1 MGIPIVVGHCAA
13 HLAPVRLFPRP
24 VAPVGNGDAWAQL
37 RRRIGARPAG
47 LVQFPTRRSR
57 LDELRPGERL
67 LLIRKYGGLGD
78 ILISSML
85 FPMLADQYPEI
96 RVTYACPRAFHPL
109 FDGSGLRLLAYEDV
123 WSRREIDRHRGSVR
137 PEILSRFDLIED
149 ISVPCH
155 VWENFFVAYGGID
168 GGHGL
173 KWRNRLDMWA
183 RWFGLRVINPRTNIV
198 IREDERAAA
207 RALLARTVR
216 SDRPVCLIA
225 PWSANRRK
233 NYPWYEALAQ
243 RLQAEGW
250 DVLLFHNRAISSDVP
265 TLANL
270 SLRMM
275 GAACAAAD
283 LIVAVDTAAFHW
295 GGILGRPTVG
305 IFNVNDGAA
314 YCKYYPSARAVQTCA
329 TPCINVRY
337 GDGDGTCPAQTTD
350 DLPPG
355 PGLGLLPSRCYG
367 RRTVQLILEA
377 SREFS
382 RRDA

>member
-1 MGIPIVVGHCAA
+1 MVIGYPAPSTMPQNGTGDGWTELR
-13 HLAPVRLFPRP
+13 HLV
-24 VAPVGNGDAWAQL
+24 
-37 RRRIGARPAG
+37 GARPSG
-47 LVQFPTRRSR
+47 IVQFATRRSR
-57 LDELRPGERL
+57 LDELRPGEKL

-78 ILISSML
+78 ILISSMI

-96 RVTYACPRAFHPL
+96 RVTYACPLRYHPVFH
-109 FDGSGLRLLAYEDV
+109 GSGLHLIPYEAV
-123 WSRREIDRHRGSVR
+123 WSGRDVQLHRGSVR
-137 PEILSRFDLIED
+137 PEILDRYDLIED
-149 ISVPCH
+149 ISIPCH

-183 RWFGLRVINPRTNIV
+183 RWFGLRVVNPRTNV
-198 IREDERAAA
+198 AIREDERAAA

-216 SDRPVCLIA
+216 SDRPVCLLA
-225 PWSANRRK
+225 PWSVNRRK
-233 NYPWYEALAQ
+233 NYPWFQLLADLLVADGWAVALLHD
-243 RLQAEGW
+243 RR
-250 DVLLFHNRAISSDVP
+250 FPVP
-265 TLANL
+265 LPML
-270 SLRMM
+270 SGLSYRMM

-283 LIVAVDTAAFHW
+283 LVISVDTAAFHW

-305 IFNVNDGAA
+305 VFNVNAGRA

-337 GDGDGTCPAQTTD
+337 GDGEGSCPAHTTD

-367 RRTVQLILEA
+367 RATVERILEA
-377 SREFS
+377 SRELS

>member
-1 MGIPIVVGHCAA
+1 MTTEIVS
-13 HLAPVRLFPRP
+13 
-24 VAPVGNGDAWAQL
+24 AQL
-37 RRRIGARPAG
+37 LSPPNGGARPANG
-47 LVQFPTRRSR
+47 EQDPWTALRRLVGARPSGIVQFATRRSR
-57 LDELRPGERL
+57 LDDLRPGEKL

-78 ILISSML
+78 ILISSMI
-85 FPMLADQYPEI
+85 FPMLADQYPQI
-96 RVTYACPRAFHPL
+96 RISYACPLRYHPV
-109 FDGSGLRLLAYEDV
+109 FQGSGLRLIPYEAV
-123 WSRREIDRHRGSVR
+123 WSGRDVQLHRGNVRREILDRY
-137 PEILSRFDLIED
+137 DLIED
-149 ISVPCH
+149 ISIPCH
-155 VWENFFVAYGGID
+155 VWENVFVAYGGID

-183 RWFGLRVINPRTNIV
+183 RWFGLRIINPRTNIV

-207 RALLARTVR
+207 RVRLARTVR

-225 PWSANRRK
+225 PWSVNRRK
-233 NYPWYEALAQ
+233 NYPWFEDLASGLIRDGWAVALLHDRRFPVALPMLSGLSY
-243 RLQAEGW
+243 RL
-250 DVLLFHNRAISSDVP
+250 
-265 TLANL
+265 
-270 SLRMM
+270 M

-283 LIVAVDTAAFHW
+283 LIISVDTAAFHW

-305 IFNVNDGAA
+305 IFNVNDGAV
-314 YCKYYPSARAVQTCA
+314 YCRYHPTARFVQTCA

-337 GDGDGTCPAQTTD
+337 GEGAGTCPAHTTD
-350 DLPPG
+350 DLPQG

>member
-155 VWENFFVAYGGID
+155 VWENFFVGHGGID
-168 GGHGL
+168 PGSRL
-173 KWRNRLDMWA
+173 QWRNRLDMWA
-183 RWFGLRVINPRTNIV
+183 RWFGLQVRNPRTNIR
-198 IREDERAAA
+198 IRDEERTAARRLLVERAG
-207 RALLARTVR
+207 T
-216 SDRPVCLIA
+216 DGPVCLLA
-225 PWSANRRK
+225 PFSYSRTK

-295 GGILGRPTVG
+295 GGILGRPTIG

-314 YCKYYPSARAVQTCA
+314 YCRYYTSAHFVQTCA
-329 TPCINVRY
+329 RPCINVRY
-337 GDGDGTCPAQTTD
+337 GPGDGTCPLHVRES
-350 DLPPG
+350 LPDVRG
-355 PGLGLLPSRCYG
+355 RGLLVSRCYP
-367 RRTVQLILEA
+367 RSTIDAIMEA
-377 SREFS
+377 VRATGC
-382 RRDA
+382 RN